1 MDKRYCH
8 YHSAQPATWH
18 CQPCERHYGDCCI
31 PLNADAPEY
40 APSCPLCRGHLR
52 FLGAANTAQPF
63 WERLPKLFA
72 YGFQAGPLAFCA
84 LLALACVFMPAVFLL
99 WIALFSVATKY
110 LHSVIEAASFG
121 GQEAP
126 GLLEAFSADSLRTFF
141 QQLAVFLIAL
151 VLLWL
156 AADFHSEAIYW
167 AANIA
172 IMLVLPASIIRL
184 SLDKSLGAALSPG
197 EVGQVIAAMGWRYL
211 ILCVFLFILWQSPT
225 YVGWLLSHGLPRV
238 VMVPVVA
245 ALTGYFSVVMCA
257 MMGYAVFQY
266 QGALGYVSAG
276 EDAPA
281 GFAAPEW
288 HRRKALAEAEVRVK
302 EGQTG
307 AALEILLAALREGR
321 QDLKLNERYHQLL
334 FALNERAECLN
345 HLPHYLGLASRLNPQ
360 LAASAFLNARQLQA
374 DYLPEDPTVCER
386 IAEVLIERHKA
397 REGLSLLRNLH
408 KRFPDYPGIA
418 RAYLMAARAFSEE
431 LGQVE
436 PAQQLLAFIRQRY
449 PAFEQMGEVVQLEA
463 VLAKLGRSSGT

>member
-1 MDKRYCH
+1 
-8 YHSAQPATWH
+8 
-18 CQPCERHYGDCCI
+18 
-31 PLNADAPEY
+31 
-40 APSCPLCRGHLR
+40 
-52 FLGAANTAQPF
+52 
-63 WERLPKLFA
+63 
-72 YGFQAGPLAFCA
+72 
-84 LLALACVFMPAVFLL
+84 
-99 WIALFSVATKY
+99 
-110 LHSVIEAASFG
+110 
-121 GQEAP
+121 
-126 GLLEAFSADSLRTFF
+126 
-141 QQLAVFLIAL
+141 

-245 ALTGYFSVVMCA
+245 GLTGYFSVVMCA

-266 QGALGYVSAG
+266 QGELGYVSAG

-307 AALEILLAALREGR
+307 AALEILVAALREGR

-345 HLPHYLGLASRLNPQ
+345 HLPHYLSLASRLNPH

-374 DYLPEDPTVCER
+374 DYLPEDPSVCER

-408 KRFPDYPGIA
+408 KRYPEYPGIA

-449 PAFEQMGEVVQLEA
+449 PAFEQMAEVVQLEA
-463 VLAKLGRSSGT
+463 LLAKLGRSSGT

>member
-63 WERLPKLFA
+63 WERLPKFFA

-345 HLPHYLGLASRLNPQ
+345 HLPHYLGLL
-360 LAASAFLNARQLQA
+360 
-374 DYLPEDPTVCER
+374 
-386 IAEVLIERHKA
+386 VLME
-397 REGLSLLRNLH
+397 N
-408 KRFPDYPGIA
+408 
-418 RAYLMAARAFSEE
+418 
-431 LGQVE
+431 
-436 PAQQLLAFIRQRY
+436 
-449 PAFEQMGEVVQLEA
+449 
-463 VLAKLGRSSGT
+463 